1 MAWNDVCGQWS
12 RVRWG
17 RIGSGTTLAVVL
29 VCVALWMVGRTAP
42 SPAAVELP
50 LDVSPTSA
58 AARAVDEDR
67 SLTEAERDV
76 LRRISTRPTAV
87 WIPGPTRLAA
97 EAVDRAVE
105 GAADREAMATLVAYN
120 IPGRDCGSHSASD
133 ETVEVD
139 DYRAWV
145 GEFVDGLGEH
155 RAIVVLEPDALAQL
169 DCLEPED
176 RQTRLSLLRYAVT
189 AISDQGSFVYVD
201 AGHSGWH
208 DAEEMADRLRRA
220 GVDEAAG
227 FSLNVSNFRS
237 TEDQVEYGTRISEA
251 LDVSTHFVI
260 DTSRNGIPSDSGE
273 WCNPWGRGLGVP
285 PTLDTG
291 IELVDGYLWIKHPG
305 RSDGPCNG
313 GPEAG
318 TWWTDYALHLARNA
332 TPS

>member
-1 MAWNDVCGQWS
+1 MAASDVRAQWS

-17 RIGSGTTLAVVL
+17 RIGSVTAVAVVL
-29 VCVALWMVGRTAP
+29 VCVALWMAGRTAP
-42 SPAAVELP
+42 SPGAVEPP

-58 AARAVDEDR
+58 AARAVAEDR
-67 SLTEAERDV
+67 SLTDVERDV
-76 LRRISTRPTAV
+76 LRRISSRPTAV
-87 WIPGPTRLAA
+87 WSPGPTRSAA
-97 EAVDRAVE
+97 EAVERAVE
-105 GAADREAMATLVAYN
+105 GAADREATATLVAYN
-120 IPGRDCGSHSASD
+120 IPGRDCGSHSASE
-133 ETVEVD
+133 ETVEAD

-145 GEFVDGLGEH
+145 GEFVEGLGEH

-169 DCLEPED
+169 DCLGSED
-176 RQTRLSLLRYAVT
+176 RRTRVSLLRYAVT

-208 DAEEMADRLRRA
+208 DAEEMAERLRSA
-220 GVDEAAG
+220 GVDDAAG

-237 TEDQVEYGTRISEA
+237 TEDQVEYGTRISDA
-251 LDVSTHFVI
+251 LDGGTHFVI

-273 WCNPWGRGLGVP
+273 WCNPWGRGLGEP

-291 IELVDGYLWIKHPG
+291 LSLVDAYRWVKHPG

-318 TWWTDYALHLARNA
+318 TWWTAYALHLARNA
-332 TPS
+332 VVP